1 MSIHLTKIQGKIPYR
16 TTCHRTGDAWLI
28 LDKISSYGHD
38 TKEWS
43 EAGATCEVVFTI
55 FSKDIL
61 DLRERVEEEV
71 KLDEDVPGDDPSD
84 KEMIDVTNP
93 SACLVEKI
101 RKDDP
106 QYCSADGFKTRRY
119 KGPSKPMDIPSF
131 VWQSLSVKARREAIR
146 EKQMK
151 LARSGAE
158 KKKAARR
165 RERT

>member
-1 MSIHLTKIQGKIPYR
+1 
-16 TTCHRTGDAWLI
+16 
-28 LDKISSYGHD
+28 
-38 TKEWS
+38 
-43 EAGATCEVVFTI
+43 VVFTI